1 MEKQLQQQLNQMAQY
16 QRERG
21 IQPPQ
26 DDKELQRLRK
36 ELEKA
41 QGEVKNCA
49 TEKERLQA
57 QLEMLVQE
65 LEKNQV
71 FNKLSIKTS
80 FFLFSNCL
88 LFQLTPPF

>member
-21 IQPPQ
+21 IQPPPPQ

-71 FNKLSIKTS
+71 SINSLSKLSFF
-80 FFLFSNCL
+80 FFLTVF
-88 LFQLTPPF
+88 F